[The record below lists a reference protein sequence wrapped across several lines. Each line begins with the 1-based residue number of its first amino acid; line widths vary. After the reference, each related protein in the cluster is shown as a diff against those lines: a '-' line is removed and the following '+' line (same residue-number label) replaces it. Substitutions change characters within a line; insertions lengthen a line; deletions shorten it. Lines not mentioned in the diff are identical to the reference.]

1 MRRALVRATAGL
13 SMVVAAGA
21 EAENRRAG
29 MHLFMTPTM
38 LKRVTVGL
46 IPSMGIFIL
55 VGLVGLRRRFKK

>member
-1 MRRALVRATAGL
+1 MVRATAGL

-29 MHLFMTPTM
+29 ASFDDDNM

-55 VGLVGLRRRFKK
+55 VGLVGLRRRLNK